1 MSNNVKV
8 MKAGACTTI
17 QDLGRVGYQK
27 FGIPVAG
34 VMDEFSATVANYL
47 VGNKRS
53 EAVLEVTY
61 LGPILKFEEEMVI
74 AVAGAEL
81 SPKIN
86 GVSISTWESVRVSE
100 GDILSF
106 GAVRAGV
113 RAYIAFSGSI
123 DIPVVNGSKSTSMK
137 SKIGGFHGRMLE
149 NGDELSIQIRQESKL
164 KEVSKRYI
172 PKYEH
177 HNVIHVCLG
186 PQEDHF
192 TENGIET
199 FFQNPYTITVNADR
213 MGIRVD
219 GDPIEHKEKADII
232 SDAAVIGSIQIPADG
247 KPIILMADRQT
258 TGGYTK
264 IGTVIKEDIIKL
276 AQMGTKDTI
285 QFERISIEAAQ
296 KKYLDFYKNLKE
308 LLLNL
313 QEVLVQD
320 EDTPVVI
327 DSILPILLEGEESM
341 RKFKVSIDGRVH
353 MVEVEEIDGKPL
365 VKQDDSVETSKP
377 MNSQIAKE
385 KVTVP
390 ITGTL
395 TKIAVKE
402 GETVKEGDLLFIF
415 EAMKMENEALSSCSG
430 LVGVIHKKIG
440 DTVEADEVILEI
452 F

>member
-1 MSNNVKV
+1 MLNNVKV

-17 QDLGRVGYQK
+17 QDLGRVGYQR

-61 LGPILKFEEEMVI
+61 LGPMLKFQEEMVI

-81 SPKIN
+81 SPKMN
-86 GVSISTWESVRVSE
+86 GIPISTWESVRVFE
-100 GDILSF
+100 GDVLSF

-113 RAYIAFSGSI
+113 RAYIAFAGSI
-123 DIPVVNGSKSTSMK
+123 DVPVVNGSKSTLMK
-137 SKIGGFHGRMLE
+137 SKIGGFHGRMLQ

-164 KEVSKRYI
+164 KKIDDRYL
-172 PKYEH
+172 PSYEH
-177 HNVIHVCLG
+177 HNVIRVCLG
-186 PQEDHF
+186 PQDDYF
-192 TENGIET
+192 TEKGVET
-199 FFQNPYTITVNADR
+199 FFQKPYTITANADR
-213 MGIRVD
+213 MGIRLD
-219 GDPIEHKEKADII
+219 GSIIEHKEKADII
-232 SDAAVIGSIQIPADG
+232 SDAAVIGSIQVPADG
-247 KPIILMADRQT
+247 KPIVLMADRQT

-276 AQMGTKDTI
+276 AQMGTRDTI
-285 QFERISIEAAQ
+285 QFEEISVEEAQ
-296 KKYLDFYKNLKE
+296 KRYLDFYKNLKE

-320 EDTPVVI
+320 EDTPTVI
-327 DSILPILLEGEESM
+327 DSMLPILLEGEERM

-353 MVEVEEIDGKPL
+353 MVEVEEIGGSPV
-365 VKQDDSVETSKP
+365 VKQDVSVETSKSI
-377 MNSQIAKE
+377 NSQIAKE

-402 GETVKEGDLLFIF
+402 GDTVKEGDLLFIF

-430 LVGVIHKKIG
+430 LVGVIHKKTG
-440 DTVEADEVILEI
+440 DTLEADEVVLEI